1 MRIAETTDFP
11 MDLGLSI
18 FFFILAATVPFDIR
32 DLVYDGKHK
41 STIPQILGVKG
52 AKTIALLFLILSALS
67 LYCSFPTVIC
77 MWLFYLCY
85 LVLAILIIG
94 RSEERRVGKECRL
107 RRVDD

>member
-1 MRIAETTDFP
+1 MLRRAPRSTLFPYTTLFR
-11 MDLGLSI
+11 S
-18 FFFILAATVPFDIR
+18 
-32 DLVYDGKHK
+32 
-41 STIPQILGVKG
+41 PQILGVKG

-94 RSEERRVGKECRL
+94 SRTERHEMYYSGIIDGWIIVYGVL
-107 RRVDD
+107 IYVL